1 MMTPLIKQLEDNPN
15 ISVIKFSS
23 QVRSNHRA
31 MTLVVVPSLT
41 AEQGATE
48 TLRRQARWWE
58 GLVKICHFSRAP
70 RMLLPEELDALQA
83 ACTAYCAAYREA
95 YPNHPIL
102 TQKGHLIEMH
112 LASIARRFGTVGI
125 FGHR

>member
-15 ISVIKFSS
+15 ISVIEFSS
-23 QVRSNHRA
+23 QVRPSHRA

-58 GLVKICHFSRAP
+58 GLGLVKICHFSRAP

-83 ACTAYCAAYREA
+83 ACTAYGAAYREA
-95 YPNHPIL
+95 YQNHP
-102 TQKGHLIEMH
+102 HP
-112 LASIARRFGTVGI
+112 LA
-125 FGHR
+125 